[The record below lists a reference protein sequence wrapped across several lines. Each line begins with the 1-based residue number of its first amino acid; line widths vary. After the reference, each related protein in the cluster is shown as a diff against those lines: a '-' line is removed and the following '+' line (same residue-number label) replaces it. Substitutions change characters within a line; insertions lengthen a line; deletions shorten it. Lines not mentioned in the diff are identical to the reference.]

1 MLFHGSRCLVR
12 DLAAPNAILPLFR
25 SYNDKERFDRGVSW
39 LRVDLEQL
47 LQTRGVT
54 FDPSRSLLA
63 NLVQLAQCDVCPS
76 LAY

>member
-1 MLFHGSRCLVR
+1 VR
-12 DLAAPNAILPLFR
+12 DLAATNAILPLFR
-25 SYNDKERFDRGVSW
+25 SYNDKERFDRAVSW

>member
-1 MLFHGSRCLVR
+1 MR
-12 DLAAPNAILPLFR
+12 DLAATNAILPLFR
-25 SYNDKERFDRGVSW
+25 SYNDKERFDRAVSW

-47 LQTRGVT
+47 LQTRGVP